1 MPGKQR
7 KILWF
12 FSRKRQKTIVTF
24 WTADYNENTLEI
36 KQEEATY
43 EATNHIRHADLVSDR
58 DSADA
63 NRH

>member
-1 MPGKQR
+1 M
-7 KILWF
+7 WF